1 VTIPLLIIGA
11 GPFGLALSAHAHARG
26 IAHRIVGEPMAFW
39 RRQMPAAMNLRSACD
54 WHLDVDGV
62 HTIDR
67 HLAEQGLSC
76 ADVLP
81 MSRARY
87 LDYVEWFQQQTGVE
101 PINKRVV
108 KLDKQADAPFRATLN
123 DGSSIDAERVAVAL
137 GFGYFKHMPD
147 DVVSLLAGLPITH
160 SSDLVDFDALAG
172 KRVLVIGG
180 RMAAFEWSALIS
192 EAGAASVDIS
202 YRHATPSFEVS
213 EWSWVPE
220 LLARMTEDPSWYS
233 QRSQEEKDE
242 IAYHMWSEGRLQLE
256 PWLAPRIAAG
266 NIRLWPHT
274 RVAASGPNCV
284 TLDNGQDL
292 AVDHIVL
299 ATGYKAD
306 VARVPF
312 VRAGNLWDQLRVA
325 EGQPVLDTGFQ
336 SSVQGLFFTSILAA
350 RDFGPFFGF
359 TVSARFSARRIID
372 RVMEAHAGAAQR
384 SV

>member
-1 VTIPLLIIGA
+1 VTLPLLIIGA

-26 IAHRIVGEPMAFW
+26 LEHGIVGEPMEFW
-39 RRQMPAAMNLRSACD
+39 RRHMPAGMNLRSACD
-54 WHLDVDGV
+54 WHLDVDGI

-67 HLAEQGLSC
+67 YLAEQGLSC

-87 LDYVEWFQQQTGVE
+87 LDYVDWFMKHTRVK
-101 PINKRVV
+101 PINKRVRR
-108 KLDKQADAPFRATLN
+108 LDRFALSPFRATLH
-123 DGSSIDAERVAVAL
+123 DGTSIDAEQVVVAL
-137 GFGYFKHMPD
+137 GFGYFKHLPH
-147 DVVSLLAGLPITH
+147 DVVSLLSCHPITH
-160 SSDLVDFDALAG
+160 SSDLVDFEALSG

-180 RMAAFEWSALIS
+180 RMAAFEWAALIS

-220 LLARMTEDPSWYS
+220 LLARMTEDPSWYGT
-233 QRSQEEKDE
+233 RSQEEKDA

-256 PWLAPRIAAG
+256 PWLGPRIAAG

-274 RVAASGPNCV
+274 RVAASGPRSV
-284 TLDNGQDL
+284 TLDNGQEI
-292 AVDHIVL
+292 AVDHIVM
-299 ATGYKAD
+299 ATGYQAD
-306 VARVPF
+306 VSRVPF
-312 VRAGNLWDQLRVA
+312 VRDGNLWDQLLVN
-325 EGQPVLDTGFQ
+325 EGQPALDTGFQ
-336 SSVQGLFFTSILAA
+336 SSVEGLFFTSILAA

-372 RVMEAHAGAAQR
+372 RVLEAHAGAAQR